1 MNRKEILDRNNINIV
16 GNGDKTLLL
25 AHGFGCD
32 QNMWKFMLP
41 ELKKRFKVILF
52 DFVGCGSS
60 DPSAFSQTR
69 YSSLQGYVK
78 DMEEILI
85 ALDLKNVSVLAHSV
99 SAMIAGIAST
109 NLNDRI
115 SDLTMICP
123 SPCFMN
129 VHPDYFGGFEK
140 QDLEEL
146 INLMDRNYIGWAN
159 YLAPL
164 VMGVG
169 SSSELTTQLL
179 ESFCKTD
186 PVFARTFA
194 KATFFSDD
202 RELLKHIQTP
212 TFILQSSDD
221 SLAPIQV
228 GEYMLDKIPNC
239 ELSIIEAEGHCLHI
253 TRPDVIAPQIID
265 FINQNLQQV

>member
-1 MNRKEILDRNNINIV
+1 MNRKEIFDRNNINIIGS
-16 GNGDKTLLL
+16 GNKTLLL

-32 QNMWKFMLP
+32 QNMWKFILP

-52 DFVGCGSS
+52 DFVGCGNS
-60 DPSAFSQTR
+60 DLGAFSQAR
-69 YSSLQGYVK
+69 YSSLLGYAK
-78 DMEEILI
+78 DIEEILI
-85 ALDLKNVSVLAHSV
+85 TLDLRNVSVLAHSV
-99 SAMIAGIAST
+99 SAMIAGITST
-109 NLNDRI
+109 KSNNRI

-129 VHPDYFGGFEK
+129 VLPDYVGGFEK
-140 QDLEEL
+140 RDLEEL
-146 INLMDRNYIGWAN
+146 INLMDKNYIGWAN

-164 VMGVG
+164 VMGVS
-169 SSSELTTQLL
+169 SSSELIAQLL

-186 PVFARTFA
+186 PIIARTFA
-194 KATFFSDD
+194 KATFFSDH

-221 SLAPIQV
+221 SLAPVKV
-228 GEYMLDKIPNC
+228 GEYMVDKMPNC
-239 ELSIIEAEGHCLHI
+239 ELSIIEAEGHCLHM
-253 TRPDVIAPQIID
+253 TKPDVIAPQIID